1 MLSKLILVIGLS
13 FSQITFA
20 LPFSLPE
27 LPKFGN
33 FDPNSLRQLFN
44 EFTGAKPDF
53 ERETRMINE
62 IEDSVMDGDVEY
74 LPLKD
79 DKEFFSI
86 YMEPDADIPK
96 GGVIILHSRGYHAN
110 WSNTIKPLRIGLAEK
125 GWHTLSVQM
134 PVLDKNA
141 KYYDYVPI
149 FPYAHGRIDAALSFY
164 KQRGIDNVV
173 LIGHGCGA
181 HMSMSYID
189 KYGDEKISA
198 YIGIGMGATDY
209 KQKIVKEFPLDKM
222 LTPVLDV
229 FAENDFPGVI
239 RLSETRKILMDV
251 AANAKS
257 AQMVIKGADHYYKE
271 NGTAQVLTN
280 TIDTWLSGLR

>member
-1 MLSKLILVIGLS
+1 MLNKLILVTGLLLSQMSMAAPLS
-13 FSQITFA
+13 F
-20 LPFSLPE
+20 PE
-27 LPKFGN
+27 LPKLGD
-33 FDPNSLRQLFN
+33 FDPNSLQQFFN
-44 EFTGAKPDF
+44 KFTNAKPDF
-53 ERETRMINE
+53 EREDRMIGE

-74 LPLKD
+74 LPLD
-79 DKEFFSI
+79 NDKEVFSI
-86 YMEPDADIPK
+86 YMEPDADEPK
-96 GGVIILHSRGYHAN
+96 GGVILLHSRGYHAN
-110 WSNTIKPLRIGLAEK
+110 WSSTIKPLRIGLADK

-149 FPYAHGRIDAALSFY
+149 FPYAHERIDAALDFY
-164 KQRGIDNVV
+164 KQRGIDNII

-189 KYGDEKISA
+189 KYGDDKISA
-198 YIGIGMGATDY
+198 YIGVGMGATDY
-209 KQKIVKEFPLDKM
+209 KQKIVKQFPLDKM

-239 RLSETRKILMDV
+239 RLSESRQSLMDI

-257 AQMVIKGADHYYKE
+257 EQIVIKGADHYYKE
-271 NGTAQVLTN
+271 DSAVESLNN
-280 TIDTWLSGLR
+280 TISAWLSKLK